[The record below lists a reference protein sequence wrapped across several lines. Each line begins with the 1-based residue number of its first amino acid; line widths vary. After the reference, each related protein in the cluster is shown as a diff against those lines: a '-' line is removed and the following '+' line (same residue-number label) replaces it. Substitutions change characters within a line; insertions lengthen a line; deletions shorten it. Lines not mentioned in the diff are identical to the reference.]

1 MHRPLHAQDPIPFRI
16 GPTDYV
22 WVSSPRTVPG
32 GSAGPVASQHC
43 DVHFD
48 TGAGYSCV
56 PIRIV
61 PCTPEIPYR
70 AYQARCHPVPQWGA
84 QNGRLP
90 GRCLG
95 DPLAPL
101 RASTTTCNFM
111 QGRIIRRV
119 PPLFLDYIIIIRYRL
134 STRIRQRHTT
144 NPTREGQTGGA
155 RSPAVSRRDP
165 PASSGFTPL
174 TVHLLSASR
183 RPHPSSASRHTR
195 GRVPA
200 AGSHFM
206 IREGPRA
213 PRAFPPTTS
222 RGHQPRWR

>member
-32 GSAGPVASQHC
+32 GSAGPVASQHY

-101 RASTTTCNFM
+101 RASTTTCNLM
-111 QGRIIRRV
+111 QGQIISDGSPMV
-119 PPLFLDYIIIIRYRL
+119 PSLL
-134 STRIRQRHTT
+134 SCQISTEYSDPAEAHH

-183 RPHPSSASRHTR
+183 RPHPSSASPSTR
-195 GRVPA
+195 GRSMSPQP
-200 AGSHFM
+200 
-206 IREGPRA
+206 GPI
-213 PRAFPPTTS
+213 S
-222 RGHQPRWR
+222 